1 MSVIKYYLFIPFQL
15 HNVHDSFL
23 ALTTDG
29 VNFIMNS
36 QEICNVINQC
46 HEPKEAAQRISEQ
59 VKRKINFWLNWSF
72 IRWLSLTLL
81 CFTLRCSVFCF
92 LRLFSMVQRTT
103 AQSSWCRLVPGEST
117 RVQTRV
123 SLSAEASCPVDAGH
137 RLQDIGWKD
146 EVCLRLC

>member
-29 VNFIMNS
+29 INFIMNS

-59 VKRKINFWLNWSF
+59 VKHLMLLLNISPWVNVLPVLLQSCLLLGFIMFWLTHVLKWSASQN
-72 IRWLSLTLL
+72 RVHVSSSLEFPT
-81 CFTLRCSVFCF
+81 
-92 LRLFSMVQRTT
+92 
-103 AQSSWCRLVPGEST
+103 E
-117 RVQTRV
+117 
-123 SLSAEASCPVDAGH
+123 D
-137 RLQDIGWKD
+137 
-146 EVCLRLC
+146 

>member
-29 VNFIMNS
+29 INFIMNS

-59 VKRKINFWLNWSF
+59 VKHLMLLLNISPWVNVLPVLLQSGLLLGFIKFWLTHVLKWSV
-72 IRWLSLTLL
+72 RHKKASQNRVHVSSSLEFPT
-81 CFTLRCSVFCF
+81 
-92 LRLFSMVQRTT
+92 
-103 AQSSWCRLVPGEST
+103 E
-117 RVQTRV
+117 
-123 SLSAEASCPVDAGH
+123 D
-137 RLQDIGWKD
+137 
-146 EVCLRLC
+146 